1 MRPTSRIAKLGMF
14 VAAAL
19 VLYAVEA
26 ALPSLFPFLRLGLAN
41 IVTVV
46 VLLTMGFAD
55 AIIVTVLRV
64 TIASLIVGTFAG
76 PGYALA
82 MSGGLSAAVAMGLG
96 SRLSPPL
103 GVVGL
108 SVIGAAAH
116 NLAQLGVVA
125 GLYTGAR
132 GALVLVPMALI
143 VSGAA
148 GLATGLVAFF
158 VLEKLP
164 LPRQNRGS
172 GARSRDGG
180 AAGRAGPGT
189 GAVAGGEAT

>member
-1 MRPTSRIAKLGMF
+1 MPRTSRIARLGMF
-14 VAAAL
+14 LAAAL
-19 VLYAVEA
+19 VLYGIEA

-41 IVTVV
+41 IATLI

-55 AIIVTVLRV
+55 AVIVTVLRV
-64 TIASLIVGTFAG
+64 TIASLIVGTFGG
-76 PGYALA
+76 PSYALA
-82 MSGGLSAAVAMGLG
+82 MAGGLSAASAMGVF

-108 SVIGAAAH
+108 SLIGAAFH

-125 GLYTGAR
+125 GLYTGPS
-132 GALVLVPMALI
+132 GAALLVPMALI
-143 VSGAA
+143 VSAAA

-164 LPRQNRGS
+164 LPRENR
-172 GARSRDGG
+172 ASRRP
-180 AAGRAGPGT
+180 AL
-189 GAVAGGEAT
+189 

>member
-1 MRPTSRIAKLGMF
+1 MF
-14 VAAAL
+14 LAAAL
-19 VLYAVEA
+19 VLYGIEV
-26 ALPSLFPFLRLGLAN
+26 ALPSPFPFLRLGLAN
-41 IVTVV
+41 VATLV

-55 AIIVTVLRV
+55 AVVVTVLRV

-82 MSGGLSAAVAMGLG
+82 MAGGLSAAGAMGVF

-108 SVIGAAAH
+108 SLIGAASH

-125 GLYTGAR
+125 GLYTGPRA
-132 GALVLVPMALI
+132 AATLVPMVLV
-143 VSGAA
+143 VSAGA
-148 GLATGLVAFF
+148 GLATGIVAFF

-164 LPRQNRGS
+164 LYRENRT
-172 GARSRDGG
+172 SR
-180 AAGRAGPGT
+180 RPS
-189 GAVAGGEAT
+189 V